1 MMSWLM
7 LTLVLMSG
15 QEAGE
20 ELKLDHSALVG
31 ARAWGGWTDDKTVS
45 MDSTSFD
52 AAFSLWVDSREV
64 DLLAVAAVDGGEPEE
79 AALRRGRFSVRWPGT
94 PWLGGSLHLNDRQ
107 PFIPGLRE
115 PVAEWGWVDVDSIRG
130 FGVSGGGILG
140 FEAEYLL
147 QHAAEDTLEQLN
159 IFSPWM
165 GFAGFDYYRARL
177 SPGDSSEESETVLNV
192 LSFRGDLRY
201 VSPWLVFSGTEGNTG
216 SWAVSGE
223 LRDYRPIETGWGRIE
238 LVPGIR
244 FAGDSID
251 LPTTAYSPGQRV
263 FTLGAFMTSRRY
275 MVSGGITAMLDL
287 ESDSL
292 SGISATANMVS
303 SRGVSWDLEVDIF
316 ADGEYRGLMGSRIS
330 DTFASAG
337 LSLEVVDDSSRVTG
351 STSYSPRRDVC
362 AEVSV
367 SGDLDGSLQPST
379 AVAVSASVGPV
390 RGLIEVDWVYHS
402 EPVFR
407 IDLRGLLK

>member
-1 MMSWLM
+1 MMQHLL
-7 LTLVLMSG
+7 LTLILLSG
-15 QEAGE
+15 QEAPDG
-20 ELKLDHSALVG
+20 LKPEYSVLVQ

-52 AAFSLWVDSREV
+52 AAFSVSLDSREV
-64 DLLAVAAVDGGEPEE
+64 DLLAVAAADGFEPEE
-79 AALRRGRFSVRWPGT
+79 VALRRGRFSVKWPGT
-94 PWLGGSLHLNDRQ
+94 PWLGGSVHLNDRQ

-115 PVAEWGWVDVDSIRG
+115 PVVEWGWVDVDSIRG

-147 QHAAEDTLEQLN
+147 QKASEDTLEQLN

-177 SPGDSSEESETVLNV
+177 APVDSAAESGTAVNV

-201 VSPWLVFSGTEGNTG
+201 VSPWLVFTG
-216 SWAVSGE
+216 SDGKDGGWAVSGE
-223 LRDYRPIETGWGRIE
+223 LRDYRPIETRWGRIE
-238 LVPGIR
+238 LVPGIH

-251 LPTTAYSPGQRV
+251 LPGTAYSPGQRV
-263 FTLGAFMTSRRY
+263 LTLGALMTSRRY
-275 MVSGGITAMLDL
+275 MVSGGITGMLDL

-292 SGISATANMVS
+292 SGISATANMVA

-316 ADGEYRGLMGSRIS
+316 ADGTRRGVLGSRIS
-330 DTFASAG
+330 DSFSSAG

-367 SGDLDGSLQPST
+367 SGDLDQSLQPSA
-379 AVAVSASVGPV
+379 AVAVSASIGTVS
-390 RGLIEVDWVYHS
+390 GLISLDWVYDAA
-402 EPVFR
+402 PVFR

>member
-1 MMSWLM
+1 MSYLM
-7 LTLVLMSG
+7 ITLLLLSG
-15 QEAGE
+15 QEAEE
-20 ELKLDHSALVG
+20 ELKLDHSVLVQ
-31 ARAWGGWTDDKTVS
+31 ARAWGDWTEDKMVS
-45 MDSTSFD
+45 LDSTSLD
-52 AAFSLWVDSREV
+52 AAFSVSVDSREL

-79 AALRRGRFSVRWPGT
+79 FALRRGRFSIRWPGT
-94 PWLGGSLHLNDRQ
+94 PWLGGSVHLNDRQ

-115 PVAEWGWVDVDSIRG
+115 PMAEWGWVDVDSIRG

-147 QHAAEDTLEQLN
+147 QLAAEDTVEQLS

-165 GFAGFDYYRARL
+165 GFAAFDYYRARL
-177 SPGDSSEESETVLNV
+177 VPGDSAAESETLVNV

-201 VSPWLVFSGTEGNTG
+201 VSPWLVFSGSDRKNGG
-216 SWAVSGE
+216 WAVSGE
-223 LRDYRPIETGWGRIE
+223 LRNYRPVETRWGRIE
-238 LVPGIR
+238 LVPGIH

-251 LPTTAYSPGQRV
+251 FPTSAYSPGQRL

-275 MVSGGITAMLDL
+275 MVSGGITGMLDL

-292 SGISATANMVS
+292 SGITANANMVS
-303 SRGVSWDLEVDIF
+303 SRGVTWDLVVDIF
-316 ADGEYRGLMGSRIS
+316 ADGDHRGVLGSRLS
-330 DTFASAG
+330 DNFASAG
-337 LSLEVVDDSSRVTG
+337 LSLEVINDSSRVTG
-351 STSYSPRRDVC
+351 STSYSPREDVC

-367 SGDLDGSLQPST
+367 SGDLDHSLQPST

-390 RGLIEVDWVYHS
+390 RGLISVDWVYDAA
-402 EPVFR
+402 PVFR

>member
-1 MMSWLM
+1 MMSY
-7 LTLVLMSG
+7 LTLILLLMSG
-15 QEAGE
+15 QEATDGLE
-20 ELKLDHSALVG
+20 LDHSVLLE
-31 ARAWGGWTDDKTVS
+31 ARAAGEWTDDKMVS

-52 AAFSLWVDSREV
+52 AAFSVSVDSREV
-64 DLLAVAAVDGGEPEE
+64 DLLAVAAVDRSDPAEV
-79 AALRRGRFSVRWPGT
+79 ALRRGRFSVRWPGT
-94 PWLGGSLHLNDRQ
+94 PWLGGSVHLNDRQ
-107 PFIPGLRE
+107 PFISGLRE
-115 PVAEWGWVDVDSIRG
+115 PIAEWGWVDVDSIRG

-165 GFAGFDYYRARL
+165 GFVGFDYCRARL
-177 SPGDSSEESETVLNV
+177 VPGDSLAESETVVNV

-201 VSPWLVFSGTEGNTG
+201 VSPWLVFSGSDGKSG

-223 LRDYRPIETGWGRIE
+223 LRDYRPVETRWGRIE
-238 LVPGIR
+238 LVPGIH

-263 FTLGAFMTSRRY
+263 LTLGAFMTSRRY
-275 MVSGGITAMLDL
+275 MVSGGITGMLDL

-292 SGISATANMVS
+292 SGFSATANMVS

-316 ADGEYRGLMGSRIS
+316 ADGEHRGVLGSRIS
-330 DTFASAG
+330 DSFATAG

-390 RGLIEVDWVYHS
+390 RGLIAVDWVYNAP
-402 EPVFR
+402 PVFR

>member
-1 MMSWLM
+1 MMSCLII
-7 LTLVLMSG
+7 TLLLLSG
-15 QEAGE
+15 QEAEE
-20 ELKLDHSALVG
+20 ELKLDHSVLVQ
-31 ARAWGGWTDDKTVS
+31 ARAWGDWTEDKMVS
-45 MDSTSFD
+45 LDSTSLD
-52 AAFSLWVDSREV
+52 AAFSVSVESKEL
-64 DLLAVAAVDGGEPEE
+64 DLLAVAAVDGGEPE
-79 AALRRGRFSVRWPGT
+79 AVALRRGRFSVRWPGT
-94 PWLGGSLHLNDRQ
+94 PWLGGSVHLNDRQ

-115 PVAEWGWVDVDSIRG
+115 PIAEWGWVDADSIRG

-147 QHAAEDTLEQLN
+147 QHAVEDTVEQLS

-177 SPGDSSEESETVLNV
+177 VPGDSLAESETVVNV

-201 VSPWLVFSGTEGNTG
+201 ASPWLVISGSDGEKG

-223 LRDYRPIETGWGRIE
+223 MRDYRPIETGWGKIE
-238 LVPGIR
+238 LVPGIH

-251 LPTTAYSPGQRV
+251 LPTTAYAPGQRV

-275 MVSGGITAMLDL
+275 MVSGGVTGRLDL

-292 SGISATANMVS
+292 SGFSATASMVS
-303 SRGVSWDLEVDIF
+303 SRGVTWDLVVDIF
-316 ADGEYRGLMGSRIS
+316 ADGDHRGAVGSRIS
-330 DTFASAG
+330 DSFASAG
-337 LSLEVVDDSSRVTG
+337 LSLEVIDDSSRVTG
-351 STSYSPRRDVC
+351 STSYSPREDVC

-367 SGDLDGSLQPST
+367 SGDLDNSLQPST
-379 AVAVSASVGPV
+379 AVAVSAAVGPV
-390 RGLIEVDWVYHS
+390 RGLISVDWVYHS
-402 EPVFR
+402 APVFR